1 MGDERLRELSNLIL
15 FEVAAAGAG
24 REGNDRREVVTRRAI
39 ASDVLPCIA
48 AVARDSAAWPG
59 HRLALK
65 SAGVL
70 VGTLDQQLA
79 ALKKSGAPPE
89 DLGAMLMHL
98 RALET
103 AREAQRRAH
112 EDYLRHEAIRRSEEE
127 RLARLEAQRASA
139 SELARIEA
147 ESQFYAAQ
155 AARHHYEQQAMYHA
169 AQAQREAQQ
178 RALAASRRTN
188 QLVGWGVVILGFFA
202 MGGFLAWCN
211 AKLDAVDRT
220 PTAATTVA
228 TVTVA
233 QAPTLT
239 SAGTSTSAR
248 PQQIVRS
255 PAATA
260 PAPTASTSA
269 RKQIILPR

>member
-24 REGNDRREVVTRRAI
+24 RDGNERREVVTRRAI

-48 AVARDSAAWPG
+48 AVARDSTAWPG

-79 ALKKSGAPPE
+79 ALKKSSAPPE
-89 DLGAMLMHL
+89 DLDAMLMHL
-98 RALET
+98 RALEA

-112 EDYLRHEAIRRSEEE
+112 EDYLRQEAIRRSEED
-127 RLARLEAQRASA
+127 RIARLEAQRASA

-147 ESQFYAAQ
+147 ERQFHAAQ
-155 AARHHYEQQAMYHA
+155 AARQHHEQQAMYHA
-169 AQAQREAQQ
+169 AQAQRESQQ

-188 QLVGWGVVILGFFA
+188 KLVGWGVVALGCA
-202 MGGFLAWCN
+202 STAGSLAWCN
-211 AKLDAVDRT
+211 AKLDAVERARA
-220 PTAATTVA
+220 TAP
-228 TVTVA
+228 TVTTATSA
-233 QAPTLT
+233 QPPTST
-239 SAGTSTSAR
+239 SAGANTSAR
-248 PQQIVRS
+248 PQQVVRNL
-255 PAATA
+255 AATA
-260 PAPTASTSA
+260 PAPTASASA
-269 RKQIILPR
+269 RKQVILPR